1 MTVLALEIGPEGF
14 AATRV
19 GEDVDP
25 EEVRR
30 LPIPSSAAWAACR
43 DLLLECADG
52 TDVTAVG
59 IGSTG
64 PVDMAAGVVAPAEIP
79 EWRAG
84 FALVDAVQKI
94 FPVATVQ
101 LALDGVCLALA
112 ERNFGATNVAAD
124 SLSVV
129 ISQRIAAGVMVGGF
143 VVVGR
148 TGNAGHF
155 GHVLVPGF
163 EDLCECGGRGCLE
176 AIASGRSILRW
187 ANSQGWIGNSVEA
200 LAEAAEAGDE
210 IAVSALH
217 RAGTALG
224 RAIASVAS
232 LLDIDLV
239 VIGGTVAKSGPALWK
254 PLAASVATHA
264 RLGFLTALRV
274 IPSELDPFG
283 VLAGAGLLA
292 MMAQAAADEVG
303 DE

>member
-1 MTVLALEIGPEGF
+1 MTILALEIGPAGF
-14 AATRV
+14 AVTRV
-19 GEDVDP
+19 ADDVDP
-25 EEVRR
+25 DEVRR
-30 LPIPSSAAWAACR
+30 IPIPSGGAWAACR
-43 DLLLECADG
+43 DLLLECAEG
-52 TDVTAVG
+52 TEVTAVG
-59 IGSTG
+59 IGSMG
-64 PVDMAAGVVAPAEIP
+64 PVDMAAGVVAPTQIP

-94 FPVATVQ
+94 FPIALVQ

-112 ERNFGATNVAAD
+112 ERNFGATSAVSD

-129 ISQRIAAGVMVGGF
+129 VSDRIAAGVMVGGF

-163 EDLCECGGRGCLE
+163 DDLCECGGRGCLE
-176 AIASGRSILRW
+176 AVASGASILRW
-187 ANSQGWIGNSVEA
+187 ANSQGWVGNSVEA
-200 LAEAAEAGDE
+200 LVGAAQAGDE
-210 IAVSALH
+210 IAVSALN

-239 VIGGTVAKSGPALWK
+239 AVGGTVAKSGPALWK

-274 IPSELDPFG
+274 VPSELDLLG

-292 MMAQAAADEVG
+292 MMAQEAAAQVAD
-303 DE
+303 